1 MDAMFSGTVERLNG
15 PTILFC
21 VAKRYAGADSG
32 GTAPVDQDGVTA
44 PDHAGTTV
52 DPRSALLAFRA
63 SQRLSRADV
72 PGMSDHVR
80 VSMDNLGERLKD
92 IRLKQGL
99 SLRELARQAKVSPSF
114 ISQIENGKSQ
124 PSVATLYSFSQLLDI
139 SIDDLFDHK
148 ATPVGNGRET
158 PSLTGHN
165 GRPDP
170 INAWQPSEYSNRVS
184 VVHPSHRP
192 HLTMA
197 EGVTW
202 ERLAA
207 TPEHAVNFMKISYGP
222 GANTTAGGDLVTH
235 EGYEYGFVLA
245 GEVEIVVG
253 DEVFTL
259 HPGESLGFDSSIPH
273 VLRNVGTQV
282 FEGIWFVHGHAH

>member
-1 MDAMFSGTVERLNG
+1 
-15 PTILFC
+15 
-21 VAKRYAGADSG
+21 
-32 GTAPVDQDGVTA
+32 
-44 PDHAGTTV
+44 
-52 DPRSALLAFRA
+52 
-63 SQRLSRADV
+63 
-72 PGMSDHVR
+72 
-80 VSMDNLGERLKD
+80 MDNLGERLKS
-92 IRLKQGL
+92 IRMKQGL
-99 SLRELARQAKVSPSF
+99 SLRELARQANVSPSF

-139 SIDDLFDHK
+139 SIDDLFDHRAAAPGSVVPAQV
-148 ATPVGNGRET
+148 ATASDSTSSNGRM
-158 PSLTGHN
+158 
-165 GRPDP
+165 DP
-170 INAWQPSEYSNRVS
+170 IHAWQPSEYSNRVS

-222 GANTTAGGDLVTH
+222 GANTTGGGELVAH
-235 EGYEYGFVLA
+235 QGYEYGYVLS
-245 GEVEIVVG
+245 GEVEVEVG

-259 HPGESLGFDSSIPH
+259 RAGESLGFDSTIPH
-273 VLRNVGTQV
+273 VLRNVGAEV

>member
-1 MDAMFSGTVERLNG
+1 
-15 PTILFC
+15 
-21 VAKRYAGADSG
+21 
-32 GTAPVDQDGVTA
+32 
-44 PDHAGTTV
+44 
-52 DPRSALLAFRA
+52 
-63 SQRLSRADV
+63 
-72 PGMSDHVR
+72 
-80 VSMDNLGERLKD
+80 MDNLGERLKS

-99 SLRELARQAKVSPSF
+99 SLRELARQANVSPSF

-139 SIDDLFDHK
+139 SIDDLFDHRASAPSGVVAAQVTTASAV
-148 ATPVGNGRET
+148 ATGNGRM
-158 PSLTGHN
+158 
-165 GRPDP
+165 DP
-170 INAWQPSEYSNRVS
+170 IHAWQPSEYSNRVS

-222 GANTTAGGDLVTH
+222 GANTTDGGELVAH
-235 EGYEYGFVLA
+235 EGYEYGYVLS
-245 GEVEIVVG
+245 GEVEVEVG

-259 HPGESLGFDSSIPH
+259 RAGESLGFDSSIPH
-273 VLRNVGTQV
+273 VLRNVGTEV

>member
-1 MDAMFSGTVERLNG
+1 
-15 PTILFC
+15 
-21 VAKRYAGADSG
+21 
-32 GTAPVDQDGVTA
+32 
-44 PDHAGTTV
+44 
-52 DPRSALLAFRA
+52 
-63 SQRLSRADV
+63 
-72 PGMSDHVR
+72 
-80 VSMDNLGERLKD
+80 MDNLGERLKS
-92 IRLKQGL
+92 IRMKQGL
-99 SLRELARQAKVSPSF
+99 SLRELARQANVSPSF

-139 SIDDLFDHK
+139 SIDDLFDHRAAAPDSVVPAHV
-148 ATPVGNGRET
+148 ATASDSTSSNGRM
-158 PSLTGHN
+158 
-165 GRPDP
+165 DP
-170 INAWQPSEYSNRVS
+170 IHAWQPSEYSNRVS

-222 GANTTAGGDLVTH
+222 GANTTGGGELVAH
-235 EGYEYGFVLA
+235 QGYEYGYVLS
-245 GEVEIVVG
+245 GEVEVEVG

-259 HPGESLGFDSSIPH
+259 RAGESLGFDSTIPH
-273 VLRNVGTQV
+273 VLRNVGAEV